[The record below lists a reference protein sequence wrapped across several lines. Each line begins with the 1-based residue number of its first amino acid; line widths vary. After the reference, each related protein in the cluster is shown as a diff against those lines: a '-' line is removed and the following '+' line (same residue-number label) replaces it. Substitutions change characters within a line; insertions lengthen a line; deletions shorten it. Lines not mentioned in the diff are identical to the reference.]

1 MSVWEVTLIANGF
14 ILFRPSS
21 LRDPKAEKFGAPVC
35 TCIDRDKYLK
45 LDASCRLCL
54 AVMRSDLLDVES
66 LNAQA
71 LKLKLKL

>member
-1 MSVWEVTLIANGF
+1 MGESTG
-14 ILFRPSS
+14 
-21 LRDPKAEKFGAPVC
+21 LRDPKAEKFGAPVR

-45 LDASCRLCL
+45 LDAGL
-54 AVMRSDLLDVES
+54 AVMRSGLDVES